1 MINPAAAAAVER
13 AGLQKSRGAG
23 PSKIISCNMWCDVK
37 IGVRHPQHRQ
47 HCEQNGPI
55 TPLFTPDLI
64 VVNDPPKGH
73 HPLGVDSPP
82 FGCRSKEAS
91 WTRRDTFWKNL
102 KKSSCLLF
110 YSQILFT
117 SETVRLMAPP
127 NFQSKQIWITQRWL
141 SISLSAVKIT
151 TEIISVNTYC
161 TVFTFKYL
169 LISGYFSVK

>member
-13 AGLQKSRGAG
+13 ARLQKSRGAG
-23 PSKIISCNMWCDVK
+23 PSKIISCNVWCDVK

-151 TEIISVNTYC
+151 TEIIYFLSTH
-161 TVFTFKYL
+161 TVLYSHSN
-169 LISGYFSVK
+169 IC